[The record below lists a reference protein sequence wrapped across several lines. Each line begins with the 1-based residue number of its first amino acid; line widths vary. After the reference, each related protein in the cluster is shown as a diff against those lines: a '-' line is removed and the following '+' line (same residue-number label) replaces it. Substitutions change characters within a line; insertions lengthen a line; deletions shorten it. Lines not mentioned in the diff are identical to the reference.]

1 MPVRHQH
8 TRFIRSKEHHWGRQ
22 SRWSAFGVHQRVHDT
37 TDECHPPVCCPTKIV
52 WCTACCLICS
62 KEPWTVPDVVFSG
75 GEIVSSP
82 NPPTVHTVMGSSAE
96 LQQPGLTNALYQEN
110 WNAIN
115 RSRCIFLLIMEQN
128 RWHRCG

>member
-1 MPVRHQH
+1 M
-8 TRFIRSKEHHWGRQ
+8 
-22 SRWSAFGVHQRVHDT
+22 
-37 TDECHPPVCCPTKIV
+37 
-52 WCTACCLICS
+52 
-62 KEPWTVPDVVFSG
+62 PDVVFSG

-96 LQQPGLTNALYQEN
+96 LQQPGLTNTLYQEN

-128 RWHRCG
+128 RIDGIDVARFDQKECADDASEVR